1 MRQGY
6 AILWSAWQGDVAAGD
21 DRMLASFP
29 IATNDG
35 APITG
40 TNRDEFIFNHMI
52 NPATAAL
59 SYPASS
65 LDQGQAMLTV
75 RQCEGDSRVA
85 YFRGRLALSFNQGE

>member
-1 MRQGY
+1 
-6 AILWSAWQGDVAAGD
+6 
-21 DRMLASFP
+21 MLASFP

-75 RQCEGDSRVA
+75 RQCEATRASR
-85 YFRGRLALSFNQGE
+85 FPRPLALSFNQGD